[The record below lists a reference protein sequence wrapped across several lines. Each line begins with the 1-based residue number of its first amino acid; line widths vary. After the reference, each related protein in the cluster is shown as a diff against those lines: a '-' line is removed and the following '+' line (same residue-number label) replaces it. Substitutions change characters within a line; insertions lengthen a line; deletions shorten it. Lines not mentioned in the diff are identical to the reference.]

1 MLHKVFTSRAAF
13 GNGGGDLIGGLVTRS
28 AGVQWLP
35 PGLEDRRGET
45 REGDSELNYSLRG
58 REGGRAWKVPVTH
71 GVHCLSYRK
80 PKKYLVGVL
89 RGRMS
94 VKRCNMMAEKRFLV
108 HSRQLFVNKEG
119 KVT

>member
-1 MLHKVFTSRAAF
+1 M
-13 GNGGGDLIGGLVTRS
+13 TRS

-45 REGDSELNYSLRG
+45 REGDSELHYSLRG